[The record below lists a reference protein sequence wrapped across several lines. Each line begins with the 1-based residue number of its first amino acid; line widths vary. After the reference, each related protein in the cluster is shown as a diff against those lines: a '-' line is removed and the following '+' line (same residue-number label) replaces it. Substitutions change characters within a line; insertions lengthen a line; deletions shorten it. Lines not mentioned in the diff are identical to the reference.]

1 MCIFLSRVSSFI
13 LLYSSTS
20 TYRSQLAAVWVTT
33 SSSPSPYEVLN
44 DSLRKYDTLRL
55 KYIRAYIDCNKETEQ
70 GRRDIETLLSWT
82 MTSNQD
88 LAGFYIA
95 SALLR
100 GGDPGKHAKQSRLT
114 SDGFIAKVKHACS
127 SATTEMIL
135 RDLAVWKRKNG
146 IDNDEKKKLTAHFK
160 LAYKLHLNLNASSKE
175 VAEHVSKK
183 NCPLAEV
190 EAFCKCYLSIQSGYR
205 ISSIN
210 LSGMDGTALCSILEG
225 ALAKGKQMMQEA
237 KVKVSRKKEKTAS
250 TTSKETQP
258 SISTSDGEKQ
268 S

>member
-1 MCIFLSRVSSFI
+1 MTLLTSHANYST
-13 LLYSSTS
+13 LYSSAS
-20 TYRSQLAAVWVTT
+20 THRSQLAAVWVTT

-44 DSLRKYDTLRL
+44 DSLRKYDALRL

-95 SALLR
+95 SALLH

-114 SDGFIAKVKHACS
+114 SDGFIAKVKESCS
-127 SATTEMIL
+127 CAMTEMIL

-160 LAYKLHLNLNASSKE
+160 LAYKLQLGLNASSKE
-175 VAEHVSKK
+175 VAEHVSTKGS
-183 NCPLAEV
+183 LAEV

-210 LSGMDGTALCSILEG
+210 LSGMDSTALCSILEG

-237 KVKVSRKKEKTAS
+237 KVKASKKKDKTALPPS
-250 TTSKETQP
+250 RKETQP
-258 SISTSDGEKQ
+258 STGIEEDGKQ

>member
-1 MCIFLSRVSSFI
+1 MLDILYFSSPP
-13 LLYSSTS
+13 STHI
-20 TYRSQLAAVWVTT
+20 RSQLAAVWVTT

-44 DSLRKYDTLRL
+44 DSLRKYDALRL
-55 KYIRAYIDCNKETEQ
+55 KYIRAYIDCNKGTEQ
-70 GRRDIETLLSWT
+70 GRCDIETLLSWT

-114 SDGFIAKVKHACS
+114 SDGFIAKVKESCS
-127 SATTEMIL
+127 SAMTEMIL

-160 LAYKLHLNLNASSKE
+160 LAYKLHLRLNATSKE
-175 VAEHVSKK
+175 VAEHLSTHG
-183 NCPLAEV
+183 PLDEV

-210 LSGMDGTALCSILEG
+210 MSGMDSTALCSILEG
-225 ALAKGKQMMQEA
+225 ALAKGKQMIQEA
-237 KVKVSRKKEKTAS
+237 KVKASKKKDKTALIPSRKEI
-250 TTSKETQP
+250 QP
-258 SISTSDGEKQ
+258 SISMAEDGKQ

>member
-1 MCIFLSRVSSFI
+1 
-13 LLYSSTS
+13 
-20 TYRSQLAAVWVTT
+20 
-33 SSSPSPYEVLN
+33 
-44 DSLRKYDTLRL
+44 
-55 KYIRAYIDCNKETEQ
+55 
-70 GRRDIETLLSWT
+70 

-175 VAEHVSKK
+175 VAEHVSNK

-250 TTSKETQP
+250 TTSKKETQP
-258 SISTSDGEKQ
+258 SISTSEGEKQ

>member
-1 MCIFLSRVSSFI
+1 
-13 LLYSSTS
+13 
-20 TYRSQLAAVWVTT
+20 
-33 SSSPSPYEVLN
+33 VLN
-44 DSLRKYDTLRL
+44 DSLRKYDALRL
-55 KYIRAYIDCNKETEQ
+55 KYIRAYIDCNKGTEE

-82 MTSNQD
+82 ITSNQD

-100 GGDPGKHAKQSRLT
+100 GSDPGKHAKQSRLT
-114 SDGFIAKVKHACS
+114 SDGFIAKVKESCS
-127 SATTEMIL
+127 SAMTEMIL
-135 RDLAVWKRKNG
+135 RDLTVWKRKNG
-146 IDNDEKKKLTAHFK
+146 INNDEKKKLTAHFK

-175 VAEHVSKK
+175 VAEYVKSKGS
-183 NCPLAEV
+183 LAEV

-210 LSGMDGTALCSILEG
+210 LSSMDSTALCSILEG

-237 KVKVSRKKEKTAS
+237 KVKTSKKKDKMALAPSR
-250 TTSKETQP
+250 KETQP
-258 SISTSDGEKQ
+258 STGIAENEKQ